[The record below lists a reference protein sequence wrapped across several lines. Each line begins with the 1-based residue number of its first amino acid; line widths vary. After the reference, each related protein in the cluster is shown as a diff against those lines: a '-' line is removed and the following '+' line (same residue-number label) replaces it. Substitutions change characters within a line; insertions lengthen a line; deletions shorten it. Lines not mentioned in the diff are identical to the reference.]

1 MQFLHG
7 LGAFRQPPA
16 SRSRHPEA
24 ASEHPIAASGHP
36 RAFRRHPSNVAENV
50 TKIGVP
56 ENCAS
61 HPRREAY
68 FFKNR
73 ALTTGAS
80 TTFHIE
86 VIHKLGVAPYALNA
100 RLLQTIIEVL
110 SSWYRGVIEAGIEAE
125 IEAVQNVFCFCLF
138 LTMSREV
145 SNRPKCD
152 LPDRNDF

>member
-56 ENCAS
+56 EKCAPR
-61 HPRREAY
+61 PRREAY
-68 FFKNR
+68 FFKNH
-73 ALTTGAS
+73 AVTTCAS
-80 TTFHIE
+80 TTFQME
-86 VIHKLGVAPYALNA
+86 VMRKSQREGEKVAAAAA
-100 RLLQTIIEVL
+100 RAQISICAKNE
-110 SSWYRGVIEAGIEAE
+110 
-125 IEAVQNVFCFCLF
+125 
-138 LTMSREV
+138 
-145 SNRPKCD
+145 
-152 LPDRNDF
+152 

>member
-56 ENCAS
+56 EKCAPR
-61 HPRREAY
+61 PRREAY

-73 ALTTGAS
+73 ALTTDAS
-80 TTFHIE
+80 TTFHVEAIRKAQKNCE
-86 VIHKLGVAPYALNA
+86 KVTAAAA
-100 RLLQTIIEVL
+100 R
-110 SSWYRGVIEAGIEAE
+110 A
-125 IEAVQNVFCFCLF
+125 QNSICVK
-138 LTMSREV
+138 SE
-145 SNRPKCD
+145 
-152 LPDRNDF
+152 

>member
-56 ENCAS
+56 EKCAPG
-61 HPRREAY
+61 PRREAD
-68 FFKNR
+68 FIKNH

-80 TTFHIE
+80 TTFQIE
-86 VIHKLGVAPYALNA
+86 VMKKSQKNGEKVAAAAA
-100 RLLQTIIEVL
+100 RAIISL
-110 SSWYRGVIEAGIEAE
+110 
-125 IEAVQNVFCFCLF
+125 C
-138 LTMSREV
+138 
-145 SNRPKCD
+145 PKNE
-152 LPDRNDF
+152 RTQIVT

>member
-56 ENCAS
+56 EKCAPG
-61 HPRREAY
+61 PRREAY
-68 FFKNR
+68 FLKNH
-73 ALTTGAS
+73 ALTIGAS
-80 TTFHIE
+80 TTFQLEPMRKTQRRGKEVAVAAARARISMLIE
-86 VIHKLGVAPYALNA
+86 N
-100 RLLQTIIEVL
+100 E
-110 SSWYRGVIEAGIEAE
+110 
-125 IEAVQNVFCFCLF
+125 
-138 LTMSREV
+138 
-145 SNRPKCD
+145 
-152 LPDRNDF
+152 